1 MNFDEDRFRLT
12 GTVDVAGQI
21 GVAYGAN
28 LAEAATWAI
37 GAVLDLHGGGGQ
49 HVAAQFTYHGREY
62 LAVDLG
68 GANNLFNDWDDLL
81 VEITGATGTIGAND
95 FI

>member
-1 MNFDEDRFRLT
+1 MSNTATDGPPTTRAWT
-12 GTVDVAGQI
+12 SPG
-21 GVAYGAN
+21 
-28 LAEAATWAI
+28 LATCTF
-37 GAVLDLHGGGGQ
+37 GGGGQ